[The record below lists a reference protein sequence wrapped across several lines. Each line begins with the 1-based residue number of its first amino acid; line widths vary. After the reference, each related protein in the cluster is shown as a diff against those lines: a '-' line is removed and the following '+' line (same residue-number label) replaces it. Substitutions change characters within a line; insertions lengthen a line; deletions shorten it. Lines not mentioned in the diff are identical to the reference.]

1 MDPGSGLTFD
11 SHYYISLKQKEGL
24 FQSDAALLTNHDASD
39 YVDKLLTNEEFFT
52 KFGESIKQMGAIE
65 VLTGN
70 SGNIRTKCSVV
81 N

>member
-24 FQSDAALLTNHDASD
+24 FLSDAALLTNDDASD
-39 YVDKLLTNEEFFT
+39 YVDKLLANEEFFT
-52 KFGESIKQMGAIE
+52 KFGESIKRMGAIE

-70 SGNIRTKCSVV
+70 SGNIRTKCSVI